1 MLHHN
6 LSAWLQTD
14 SSSYISS
21 IQSIPTIIGQFE
33 TRCLEV
39 ITSDKHLINAQDVNL
54 YTDFIF

>member
-6 LSAWLQTD
+6 KSAWLQTD

-21 IQSIPTIIGQFE
+21 IQSTPTIIEQFE
-33 TRCLEV
+33 TRCHEF
-39 ITSDKHLINAQDVNL
+39 ITSDKHLISYINL